1 MLHDNIFS
9 CELLPS
15 KDGYTFTIVS
25 QLGPMLHEAERSFG
39 QRNKDYTILGIEL
52 ADIKQPQIW
61 FPGDCRHIIIQLT
74 EDCIND
80 MDKAL
85 FQLAHETIHCLEP
98 NKYGSTT
105 VLEEGLATYFSMN
118 YNGINDDS
126 VIDLEPYKL
135 AYHNVKRLLKYDDM
149 IILKARTLAPNLSL
163 ITADML
169 HRLCP
174 SIDKKLAQELTRMF
188 A

>member
-1 MLHDNIFS
+1 
-9 CELLPS
+9 
-15 KDGYTFTIVS
+15 
-25 QLGPMLHEAERSFG
+25 
-39 QRNKDYTILGIEL
+39 
-52 ADIKQPQIW
+52 
-61 FPGDCRHIIIQLT
+61 
-74 EDCIND
+74 

-149 IILKARTLAPNLSL
+149 IILKARTLEPNLSL

>member
-105 VLEEGLATYFSMN
+105 VLEEGLEHIF
-118 YNGINDDS
+118 
-126 VIDLEPYKL
+126 L
-135 AYHNVKRLLKYDDM
+135 
-149 IILKARTLAPNLSL
+149 
-163 ITADML
+163 
-169 HRLCP
+169 
-174 SIDKKLAQELTRMF
+174 
-188 A
+188 